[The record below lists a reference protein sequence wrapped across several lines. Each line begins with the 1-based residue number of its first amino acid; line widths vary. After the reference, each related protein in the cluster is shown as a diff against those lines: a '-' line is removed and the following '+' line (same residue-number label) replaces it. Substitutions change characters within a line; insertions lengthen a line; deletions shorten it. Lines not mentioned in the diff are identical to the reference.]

1 MSSFDKFF
9 IIYVVYLCYLVVK
22 GGGIMKRLKR
32 KRKNTKRVFNFLHSV
47 LIVAKYFLKIAQ
59 VLKSIIDL
67 FL

>member
-1 MSSFDKFF
+1 M
-9 IIYVVYLCYLVVK
+9 K